1 MVAASKWIS
10 WGVGKGAEKA
20 GELISYG
27 SLKLRDKL
35 RPVGQPKPV
44 DPRVQT
50 GMEYARKATNVA
62 VSVSGYIGQFVYVF
76 VCVCVCVN
84 CEKACVCAC
93 VHACVCYLWE
103 SVCVCVCYLWESMC
117 VC

>member
-62 VSVSGYIGQFVYVF
+62 VSVSSYIGQF
-76 VCVCVCVN
+76 
-84 CEKACVCAC
+84 
-93 VHACVCYLWE
+93 
-103 SVCVCVCYLWESMC
+103 VCVCVCYL
-117 VC
+117 

>member
-62 VSVSGYIGQFVYVF
+62 VSVSSYIGQF
-76 VCVCVCVN
+76 VCVCVCVICERACVCMRVCVIYEKACVCVI
-84 CEKACVCAC
+84 CEKACVCVNC
-93 VHACVCYLWE
+93 EKPY
-103 SVCVCVCYLWESMC
+103 
-117 VC
+117 

>member
-62 VSVSGYIGQFVYVF
+62 VSVSSYIGQF
-76 VCVCVCVN
+76 VCVCVCYLW
-84 CEKACVCAC
+84 EGMCVC

-103 SVCVCVCYLWESMC
+103 SVCVCYLWESMC

>member
-1 MVAASKWIS
+1 MHTVAASKWIS

-35 RPVGQPKPV
+35 HPVGQPKPV

-62 VSVSGYIGQFVYVF
+62 VSVSSYIGQLCVCLCVLFVGRR
-76 VCVCVCVN
+76 VCVCAR
-84 CEKACVCAC
+84 ACM
-93 VHACVCYLWE
+93 HVCYL
-103 SVCVCVCYLWESMC
+103 
-117 VC
+117 

>member
-35 RPVGQPKPV
+35 HPVGQPKPV
-44 DPRVQT
+44 DPRIQT

-62 VSVSGYIGQFVYVF
+62 VSVSSYIGQL
-76 VCVCVCVN
+76 CVCVCL
-84 CEKACVCAC
+84 CVCMC
-93 VHACVCYLWE
+93 LCVCYL
-103 SVCVCVCYLWESMC
+103 
-117 VC
+117 